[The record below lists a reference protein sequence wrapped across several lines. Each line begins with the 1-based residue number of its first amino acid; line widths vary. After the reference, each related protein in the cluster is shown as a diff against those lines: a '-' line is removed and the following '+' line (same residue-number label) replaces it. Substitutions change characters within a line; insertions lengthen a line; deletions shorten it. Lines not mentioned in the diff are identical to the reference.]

1 MIIVHY
7 LDNSRAHRILWL
19 LEELGL
25 EYEIKHYKRG
35 PDMRAPASL
44 KKVHPL
50 GKSPVIED
58 KGRIIAESGAIIEYL
73 IDTYGEAARLRPA
86 PGTDERL
93 RYTYWLHFAEGSAM
107 PLLLMKLVF
116 LRIPAQ
122 VPFFIRPIAS
132 MISKAVQDKLTDPQ
146 LADNV
151 AFWNTELARGGWFA
165 GSEFSAADIAMSFP
179 VEAGMTRI
187 GKMGE
192 AGAIQAYLDRIRAR
206 PAYKR
211 ALERGGAYAY
221 SNSTAGPA

>member
-25 EYEIKHYKRG
+25 DYEIKHYKRG
-35 PDMRAPASL
+35 PDMRAPESL

-73 IDTYGEAARLRPA
+73 IDSYGESSRLRPA
-86 PGTDERL
+86 QGTDERL

-116 LRIPAQ
+116 LKIPTQ
-122 VPFFIRPIAS
+122 VPFFIRPIAA
-132 MISKAVQDKLTDPQ
+132 MIAKGVQNKLTDPQ

-151 AFWNTELARGGWFA
+151 AFWNSELARDGWFA
-165 GSEFSAADIAMSFP
+165 GPEFSAADIAMSFP

-187 GKMGE
+187 GNMGE
-192 AGAIQAYLDRIRAR
+192 TGAIQDYLDRIRAR
-206 PAYKR
+206 PAYKK

-221 SNSTAGPA
+221 ATSSARSA